1 MRIKC
6 RALMAD
12 HRSLLYSSILS
23 FLFFLFYQLSLNH
36 LRFGNY
42 TFRWHVLPNASNLWN
57 QTIAPFLWEP
67 IAVIQFPGM
76 QWFLSPL
83 NLLLG
88 FLIAFLFM
96 INLQLY
102 FALKRNPKLCRF
114 DQTPKNPLLRILPAF
129 LTGLACCAPA
139 FLIPLASIASS
150 FTLFFIKARIFFVPL
165 TLFFLGYG
173 IIRGF
178 QRMVIQKS

>member
-1 MRIKC
+1 MKEKWI
-6 RALMAD
+6 ALFKD
-12 HRSLLYSSILS
+12 HRSLAASTLLS
-23 FLFFLFYQLSLNH
+23 LLFFLFYQVSLNH
-36 LRFGNY
+36 LSFGIY
-42 TFRWHVLPNASNLWN
+42 KTRWYILPNASALWN
-57 QTIAPFLWEP
+57 RSIAPFLWEP
-67 IAVIQFPGM
+67 IAVIQFPGL

-88 FLIAFLFM
+88 LLIATLFL

-102 FALKRNPKLCRF
+102 FALKRNPKLCRL
-114 DQTPKNPLLRILPAF
+114 DQKPRNPLLRILPAF

-139 FLIPLASIASS
+139 FLIPLASLAGS

-165 TLFFLGYG
+165 TLLFLGYG

-178 QRMVIQKS
+178 KHMIIQES